1 MIQFLCECFELCFSC
16 LQYNNND
23 PSQYN
28 TIENQTNNTE
38 VTS

>member
-1 MIQFLCECFELCFSC
+1 MIQLLCECFELCFSC
-16 LQYNNND
+16 LQYNND